1 MVIIVRGTDSNNNKA
16 AHITAMLA
24 GMSSVKTSRKALVLQ
39 FNKSAAIED
48 LLIGKK
54 RSETEIVNT
63 GLMFEDTGIDA
74 LFRRVETQR
83 ISKEHFDSCC
93 TPILNSENLLD
104 IAVMSKKESFEEEML
119 EREEDIASLINQ
131 AKELYDDI
139 YIYAN
144 SKNHELM
151 DLLNKFAEF
160 SVICIRQGNKEK
172 VSNIP
177 EKFIYLIAGYDK
189 NSSFNIR
196 YMRNLY
202 KAKNMYYMP
211 YSVEFKDAYNN
222 GTMMNFL
229 GKNEKTGAFDI
240 NFPLMDAM
248 EKVLELYVDSKVPEE
263 KEPVPMEEKGEQKL
277 HGEDLEDFEEPDV
290 EVKEKRRLFSK
301 KTKKVVKETNASRKE
316 TKKKRVKNKKGKK
329 AVEVEED
336 LDYLEEEEVVEAP
349 KKKSKKTATPAKRRP
364 APAPVEDEYEEI
376 EEEEDFEVDEDEELE
391 ELSAPK
397 PAPVKI
403 IPKATPVKATPKMDS
418 PVKIIPKATPVKATP
433 KMDSPVKIIP
443 KAAPVKAVP
452 QMESTAEEWECP
464 ECGVMN
470 VKKFCLEC
478 GAKKPEPKVIEK
490 EAEEWKCP
498 ECGESNPINAKF
510 CLECGTKHVEEP
522 KDWTCPT
529 CGVENPANAKF
540 CLECGTKK

>member
-1 MVIIVRGTDSNNNKA
+1 MVIIVRGTDLNNNKA
-16 AHITAMLA
+16 AHVTAMLA

-229 GKNEKTGAFDI
+229 GKNENTGTFDI

-248 EKVLELYVDSKVPEE
+248 EKVLELYVNSKVPEE
-263 KEPVPMEEKGEQKL
+263 KEPVPMEEKGVQKL

-301 KTKKVVKETNASRKE
+301 KTKKIVKETSDSRKE
-316 TKKKRVKNKKGKK
+316 TKNKRVKGKKGKK
-329 AVEVEED
+329 AVAVVED
-336 LDYLEEEEVVEAP
+336 LDYIEEEDEVIETP
-349 KKKSKKTATPAKRRP
+349 KKKSKKAAAPTKRRP
-364 APAPVEDEYEEI
+364 VPVPVADEYEDI

-418 PVKIIPKATPVKATP
+418 T
-433 KMDSPVKIIP
+433 S
-443 KAAPVKAVP
+443 
-452 QMESTAEEWECP
+452 EEWECS
-464 ECGVMN
+464 ECGVIN

-478 GAKKPEPKVIEK
+478 GAKKPEPKVVEK
-490 EAEEWKCP
+490 EAEKWKCP

-522 KDWTCPT
+522 KEWTCPT